1 MRNTRLFKRL
11 PTAQEIQRS
20 RLLKPFARYLHHHS
34 LWQFNRRAVAGG
46 VAVGLFF
53 GILTPFAQILFS
65 AIAAVIFRVNLPV
78 AAFSTLVTNPLTFP
92 LIYYF
97 AYKLGGFLT
106 QWLHG
111 IPQDLPAT
119 GEMDQ
124 LLAQQADVSG
134 WLVHLIDWAQTV
146 GLPLIT
152 GLIVLA
158 VAAATCGYFLVNALW
173 RLHAIQRWRKRRGYR
188 P

>member
-20 RLLKPFARYLHHHS
+20 RLLKPFARFLHHHF

-53 GILTPFAQILFS
+53 GILTPFAQILFA

-92 LIYYF
+92 PIHYF

-106 QWLHG
+106 QWLRS

-119 GEMDQ
+119 GEVEQ
-124 LLAQQADVSG
+124 LVAQQAEVSG
-134 WLVHLIDWAQTV
+134 WLGHLIDWAQTV
-146 GLPLIT
+146 GLPLLT